1 MTKKT
6 RKTFLA
12 SIVTAVYILAT
23 MTACSSNGVNSDNL
37 SSDTVT
43 TTHTDIQTPSP
54 ETTTTPVP
62 ETEQKNEA
70 AEEEKKTE
78 TSVITSDTPAPETE
92 QSVPETEQTTTSQ
105 TEAETPAPETTT
117 TVQTTTPQTEAQV
130 TTPATTVTTTPA
142 PEWDESKVSGTKYVN
157 TACYSRKKA
166 VLGAET
172 VKLYNVNDKVTVVAK
187 TNTGYYKLDDGTFIH
202 SDYLSDSKV
211 VFTTTTVQTTTPK
224 PQTEAPASSAV
235 EQVDYKIYTKNAM
248 TWYYHD
254 VDCTEEAGYYD
265 CVGTAYDA
273 VEYHKDKGVYKI
285 VTGTGRERYIKSS
298 DVTLT
303 DPVEA
308 MYHYPFDFDAIRQR
322 LIDEAV
328 NEYGLVLDEDYN
340 DINNSTWFPPTQ
352 VSPNTPA
359 WILKRN
365 IEGNEYV
372 AGKVEANTEG
382 HLQAGDY
389 FNIVIET
396 VDIDEVN
403 EDREDKLDYSEGWL
417 IYFLRGRQAR
427 N

>member
-1 MTKKT
+1 MTKKI
-6 RKTFLA
+6 RNKTLA
-12 SIVTAVYILAT
+12 SIITAVYILAT
-23 MTACSSNGVNSDNL
+23 MTACSNGVNSNNL

-43 TTHTDIQTPSP
+43 TTVTDLQ
-54 ETTTTPVP
+54 
-62 ETEQKNEA
+62 
-70 AEEEKKTE
+70 
-78 TSVITSDTPAPETE
+78 
-92 QSVPETEQTTTSQ
+92 
-105 TEAETPAPETTT
+105 TPAPETTT
-117 TVQTTTPQTEAQV
+117 ASTTTIVTEI
-130 TTPATTVTTTPA
+130 ATTTEKKMETSATTPA
-142 PEWDESKVSGTKYVN
+142 PETTTITTTAKPETQTPAPEWEESKVSGTKYVN

-166 VLGAET
+166 VLGSQT

-248 TWYYHD
+248 TWHYHD

-308 MYHYPFDFDAIRQR
+308 MYHYPFDFDAIKQY
-322 LIDEAV
+322 IVDDAV
-328 NEYGLVLDEDYN
+328 NNYGLVYN
-340 DINNSTWFPPTQ
+340 PNYEFEGSTWFPPTQ

-372 AGKVEANTEG
+372 NGKAAASAIG
-382 HLQAGDY
+382 HMKPGDT
-389 FNIVIET
+389 FNVYIET
-396 VDIDEVN
+396 VDIDEIN
-403 EDREDKLDYSEGWL
+403 EDRTDKLDYDKGWL
-417 IYFLRGRQAR
+417 IYFLRG
-427 N
+427 